1 MNNFSN
7 MLLRYFTQ
15 DEIQKIQSTKI
26 LIIGCG
32 GLGSNLA
39 HSLVRCG
46 FLNITLTDFDK
57 VEISNLNRQFYFLN
71 QIGIYKT
78 QALKE
83 NLLNINPE
91 CQIETINGDITK
103 LDLESIIKKYH
114 IVAEAL
120 DKPNLKK
127 YVFEVC
133 IKLNKKVVCAS
144 GVAGYGN
151 CENIKITRGRNYVV
165 IGDFIS
171 SIDKFS
177 PLSPKVMA
185 ISNIQADEVLR
196 MVLI

>member
-1 MNNFSN
+1 
-7 MLLRYFTQ
+7 MLLKYFTKN
-15 DEIQKIQSTKI
+15 EIEKIQNTKI

-32 GLGSNLA
+32 GLGSNLS

-46 FLNITLTDFDK
+46 FIDITLIDYDK

-71 QIGIYKT
+71 QLGIYKT

-83 NLLNINPE
+83 NLMSINPK
-91 CQIETINGDITK
+91 CKIETINSDITK
-103 LDLESIIKKYH
+103 LDLENIIKRYH

-127 YVFEVC
+127 YIFELC
-133 IKLNKKVVCAS
+133 TKLNKKVVCAS

-151 CENIKITRGRNYVV
+151 CEDIKITRGRNYVV

-171 SIDKFS
+171 SIDNFS

-185 ISNIQADEVLR
+185 IANIQADEILR